1 MWSNKIFYAFLYKI
15 IHFQLLFQ
23 TNKIVNWSES
33 WYGIVHFQSQHVVVY
48 FIFRFDILYW
58 QTYLF
63 FLLCLTEKKTYKKTT
78 FKDFLEKFLGKILHW
93 EISGMNTV
101 QWQGFGREISHN
113 QFRGISHNPFRGIF
127 LWHIPTNFLWP
138 IQRNFS

>member
-33 WYGIVHFQSQHVVVY
+33 WYGIVHFQSQHVVY
-48 FIFRFDILYW
+48 FRFWLDLLYW
-58 QTYLF
+58 QTYSF
-63 FLLCLTEKKTYKKTT
+63 FLLCLTEK
-78 FKDFLEKFLGKILHW
+78 FQGKILHW

-113 QFRGISHNPFRGIF
+113 QFRGISHNPFRGISHNPFRGIF